1 VRMNI
6 LFNKKPISVNFVGTD
21 HKLIPS
27 LINALRHNKFTT
39 MNLVNSLERV
49 DLFSSEAILYAK
61 DGNKARIP
69 IF

>member
-1 VRMNI
+1 MRMNI

-27 LINALRHNKFTT
+27 LINALRQNKFTI

>member
-1 VRMNI
+1 MRMNI
-6 LFNKKPISVNFVGTD
+6 LFNMKPITVHFVGTD

-27 LINALRHNKFTT
+27 LISALRYNKLTI
-39 MNLVNSLERV
+39 MNLVHSLERV
-49 DLFSSEAILYAK
+49 DLFSSEAILYSK

>member
-1 VRMNI
+1 MRMNI
-6 LFNKKPISVNFVGTD
+6 LFNKKPISVNFIGTD

-27 LINALRHNKFTT
+27 LINALRYNKFTT
-39 MNLVNSLERV
+39 MNLVHSVERV

>member
-1 VRMNI
+1 VRMDI

-27 LINALRHNKFTT
+27 LINALRYNKFTT
-39 MNLVNSLERV
+39 MNFVNSLERV

>member
-1 VRMNI
+1 MRMNI
-6 LFNKKPISVNFVGTD
+6 LFNKKPITVNFVGTD

-27 LINALRHNKFTT
+27 LINALRYNKFTT
-39 MNLVNSLERV
+39 MNLVNSLEHV
-49 DLFSSEAILYAK
+49 DLFSSEAILYAT

>member
-1 VRMNI
+1 MNI
-6 LFNKKPISVNFVGTD
+6 LFNKKPISVNFIGTD

-27 LINALRHNKFTT
+27 LINALRYNKFTT
-39 MNLVNSLERV
+39 MNLVHSVERV

>member
-1 VRMNI
+1 MNI
-6 LFNKKPISVNFVGTD
+6 LFNKQPISVNFVGTD

-49 DLFSSEAILYAK
+49 DLFSSEAILYGT

>member
-1 VRMNI
+1 MRMNI
-6 LFNKKPISVNFVGTD
+6 LFNKMPISVNFVGTD

>member
-1 VRMNI
+1 MRMNI
-6 LFNKKPISVNFVGTD
+6 LFNKKPVTVNFVGTD

-27 LINALRHNKFTT
+27 LINALRYNKFTT
-39 MNLVNSLERV
+39 MNLVHSLESV

>member
-1 VRMNI
+1 MRMNI

-49 DLFSSEAILYAK
+49 DLFSSEAILYAT